1 LTISWRICLLL
12 CVLLTIELTS
22 KAFDAGS
29 RWSHDIA
36 AWWNRRPQSEHG
48 ASLSLRYQMT
58 SVS

>member
-1 LTISWRICLLL
+1 LLI
-12 CVLLTIELTS
+12 IELTS
-22 KAFDAGS
+22 NRFVSGA